1 MHSLSASYA
10 VCRKSEA
17 NQDNLFTKLLPSCDN
32 CRVRSCENLPSLVA
46 ANVTDDERNLGRKKM
61 KDKKLT
67 DVEVVNQFKA
77 GDALAFEEIVS
88 RYESKIMSLALRFT
102 RNQEDAEEVMQDVFT
117 TVYRKI
123 DGFRGQSAFSSWLYR
138 IVVNAAFMKLR
149 KRKQSQ
155 TVGMDDLS
163 PAIKQYCIDRETF
176 NGSYSQNVA
185 ISHEMQ
191 SIIQHAV
198 NRLPDQYRA
207 VFVLRDV
214 DGLSNQE
221 TGEILNLSIP
231 AVKSRLHRSR
241 IMLRKKLQRYYED
254 YTGNKAVIDERFEEE
269 DAVQTAA

>member
-1 MHSLSASYA
+1 
-10 VCRKSEA
+10 
-17 NQDNLFTKLLPSCDN
+17 
-32 CRVRSCENLPSLVA
+32 
-46 ANVTDDERNLGRKKM
+46 M

-77 GDALAFEEIVS
+77 GDALAFEEIIS
-88 RYESKIMSLALRFT
+88 RYESKVMSLALRFT

-117 TVYRKI
+117 TVFRKI

-149 KRKQSQ
+149 KRKQNQ
-155 TVGMDDLS
+155 TVPMDDLS
-163 PAIKQYCIDRETF
+163 PAIKQFCVDRDALS
-176 NGSYSQNVA
+176 GAYSQNIAV
-185 ISHEMQ
+185 SHEMQ
-191 SIIQHAV
+191 AVIQQAV
-198 NRLPDQYRA
+198 NRLPDQYKA

-254 YTGNKAVIDERFEEE
+254 FTGNKAVIDARFDE
-269 DAVQTAA
+269 DDVQTAA

>member
-1 MHSLSASYA
+1 M
-10 VCRKSEA
+10 K
-17 NQDNLFTKLLPSCDN
+17 
-32 CRVRSCENLPSLVA
+32 EN
-46 ANVTDDERNLGRKKM
+46 T
-61 KDKKLT
+61 LT
-67 DVEVVNQFKA
+67 DVQVVNQFKA
-77 GDALAFEEIVS
+77 GDALAFEEIIS
-88 RYESKIMSLALRFT
+88 RYESKVMSLALRFT

-149 KRKQSQ
+149 KRKQTQ
-155 TVGMDDLS
+155 TVSIEDIS

-176 NGSYSQNVA
+176 NGSHSQNIA

-191 SIIQHAV
+191 SVIQNAV

-254 YTGNKAVIDERFEEE
+254 YTGNKAVIDERFDEE
-269 DAVQTAA
+269 DAIQTAA

>member
-1 MHSLSASYA
+1 
-10 VCRKSEA
+10 
-17 NQDNLFTKLLPSCDN
+17 
-32 CRVRSCENLPSLVA
+32 
-46 ANVTDDERNLGRKKM
+46 M

-77 GDALAFEEIVS
+77 GDALAFEEIIS
-88 RYESKIMSLALRFT
+88 RYESKVMSLALRFT

-123 DGFRGQSAFSSWLYR
+123 EGFRGQSAFSSWLYR

-155 TVGMDDLS
+155 TVSMDDLS

-176 NGSYSQNVA
+176 TGSHSQNIA

-191 SIIQHAV
+191 SAIQNAV

-254 YTGNKAVIDERFEEE
+254 YTGNKAVIDERFDEE
-269 DAVQTAA
+269 DVVQTAA

>member
-1 MHSLSASYA
+1 
-10 VCRKSEA
+10 
-17 NQDNLFTKLLPSCDN
+17 
-32 CRVRSCENLPSLVA
+32 
-46 ANVTDDERNLGRKKM
+46 M

-77 GDALAFEEIVS
+77 GDALAFEEIIS
-88 RYESKIMSLALRFT
+88 RYESKVMSLALRFT

-123 DGFRGQSAFSSWLYR
+123 EGFRGQSAFSSWLYR
-138 IVVNAAFMKLR
+138 IVVNAAYMKLR
-149 KRKQSQ
+149 KRKQNQ
-155 TVGMDDLS
+155 TVAMDDLS
-163 PAIKQYCIDRETF
+163 PAIKQYCVDRDTF
-176 NGSYSQNVA
+176 SGTYSQNVA
-185 ISHEMQ
+185 VSHEMQ
-191 SIIQHAV
+191 AVIQNAV

-254 YTGNKAVIDERFEEE
+254 FTGNKAVIDERFAE
-269 DAVQTAA
+269 DDTVQTAA

>member
-1 MHSLSASYA
+1 M
-10 VCRKSEA
+10 
-17 NQDNLFTKLLPSCDN
+17 T
-32 CRVRSCENLPSLVA
+32 
-46 ANVTDDERNLGRKKM
+46 
-61 KDKKLT
+61 DKKLT

-77 GDALAFEEIVS
+77 GDVLAFEEIIS
-88 RYESKIMSLALRFT
+88 RYESKVMSLALRFT
-102 RNQEDAEEVMQDVFT
+102 RNQEDGEEVMQDVFT

-149 KRKQSQ
+149 KRKQNH
-155 TVGMDDLS
+155 TIAMDDLS
-163 PAIKQYCIDRETF
+163 PAIKQYCIDRDTF
-176 NGSYSQNVA
+176 SGSYSQNLPV
-185 ISHEMQ
+185 SHEMQ
-191 SIIQHAV
+191 AVIQNAV

-254 YTGNKAVIDERFEEE
+254 FTGNKAVIDARFDEEE
-269 DAVQTAA
+269 SVQTAA

>member
-1 MHSLSASYA
+1 
-10 VCRKSEA
+10 
-17 NQDNLFTKLLPSCDN
+17 
-32 CRVRSCENLPSLVA
+32 
-46 ANVTDDERNLGRKKM
+46 M

-77 GDALAFEEIVS
+77 GDALAFEEIIA
-88 RYESKIMSLALRFT
+88 RYESKVMSLALRFT

-155 TVGMDDLS
+155 TVSIDDLS

-176 NGSYSQNVA
+176 SGTYSQNVA
-185 ISHEMQ
+185 VSHEMQ
-191 SIIQHAV
+191 AVIQNAV

-254 YTGNKAVIDERFEEE
+254 FTGNKAVIDARFDE
-269 DAVQTAA
+269 DDSVQTAA